1 MAAEKEESG
10 ISRGV
15 FKFLFTIIGYFLVL
29 KIGKQSSSEVFA
41 SILLFTFPILYD
53 MSVIPKGAKNI
64 VKTMYR
70 ASIFLLLVYSVV
82 SVLGLMNI
90 LTITK
95 GVLLFDENVTLSRY
109 WNGCPAEWLLHFMV
123 IFVLFALMDWLAKD

>member
-1 MAAEKEESG
+1 
-10 ISRGV
+10 
-15 FKFLFTIIGYFLVL
+15 
-29 KIGKQSSSEVFA
+29 
-41 SILLFTFPILYD
+41 

-109 WNGCPAEWLLHFMV
+109 WSGCPVDWFLHSMAVF
-123 IFVLFALMDWLAKD
+123 ILFALMDWLAKD